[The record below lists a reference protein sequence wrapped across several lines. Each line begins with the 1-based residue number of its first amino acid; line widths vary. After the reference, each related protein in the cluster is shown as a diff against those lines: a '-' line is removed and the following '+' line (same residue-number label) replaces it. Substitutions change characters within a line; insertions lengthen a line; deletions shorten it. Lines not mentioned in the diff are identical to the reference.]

1 VLVLVTGNADSKGNS
16 NMANRPTGCHV
27 HALEDGGWFDD
38 GFARGALTD
47 VTLRWGN
54 EFARCDGIL
63 IWEDEPKEV
72 LEEYFREWQAEAER
86 GVAGYTTWTVD
97 TVPA

>member
-1 VLVLVTGNADSKGNS
+1 MEPTV
-16 NMANRPTGCHV
+16 PTGCHV

-38 GFARGALTD
+38 GFARGGLTD
-47 VTLRWGN
+47 VTLRWGD

-63 IWEDEPKEV
+63 IWDNEPEEV
-72 LEEYFREWQAEAER
+72 LEEYFQEWQAAAER
-86 GVAGYTTWTVD
+86 GEEGYYSWTQA